1 MTTYNIGSAARVL
14 GEPDVQD
21 MLDDQRKARNAD
33 DPDQI
38 FADVTKSGYDRFI
51 SEYRPFENQLIE
63 RSQTDTTLVDAVAP
77 TVQAQTDI
85 AQGVARRN
93 RERFGLAETGA
104 MRRERMRATDRAQ
117 SLNLAGGLNNARVA
131 QQQANQTLLADL
143 INIGQ
148 GVNRSALSGLGAAAQ
163 NAVAREN
170 QYMQDRAAY
179 KNSRDNMFASIIG
192 GAMSFISDVRLK
204 DNIQF
209 SHKHGEYDVYTW
221 DWTEEAYEVGVTD
234 EPTIGVIAQDILQ
247 SKPEAVLKHNS
258 GYLMV
263 NYGAL

>member
-1 MTTYNIGSAARVL
+1 MTTYNIGSVARVV
-14 GEPDVQD
+14 GEPDVQA
-21 MLDDQRKARNAD
+21 MLDARKAQEPK
-33 DPDQI
+33 DPDEI
-38 FADVTKSGYDRFI
+38 FADVTKSNYDRFI

-85 AQGVARRN
+85 AEGVARRN

-104 MRRERMRATDRAQ
+104 MRRERMRSTDRAQ

-163 NAVAREN
+163 NAVARQN
-170 QYMQDRAAY
+170 QYISDKTAY

-192 GAMSFISDVRLK
+192 GAMSFLSDIRLK
-204 DNIQF
+204 DNIEF
-209 SHKHGEYDVYTW
+209 SHKHGEYDFYTW

-247 SKPEAVLKHNS
+247 IKPEAVLKHNS

-263 NYGAL
+263 NYGVL

>member
-1 MTTYNIGSAARVL
+1 MPHNRYHSEPNITLSSNLAEVT
-14 GEPDVQD
+14 
-21 MLDDQRKARNAD
+21 
-33 DPDQI
+33 DPDQT
-38 FADVTKSGYDRFI
+38 FADVSQAGFDRFI
-51 SEYRPFENQLIE
+51 TSYRPFENQLIQ
-63 RSQTDTTLVDAVAP
+63 RSQTDTSLVDSVAP

-85 AQGVARRN
+85 AQGVAQRN

-104 MRRERMRATDRAQ
+104 MRRERTRATSRAQ
-117 SLNLAGGLNNARVA
+117 SLNLAGGLNNARLA
-131 QQQANQTLLADL
+131 QQEANQALLADL

-163 NAVAREN
+163 NAVARQN
-170 QYMQDRAAY
+170 QYTQDKTAY

-192 GAMSFISDVRLK
+192 GAMSFLSDIRLK

-221 DWTEEAYEVGVTD
+221 DWTEEAYQVGVTD

-247 SKPEAVLKHNS
+247 SKPEAVCQHNS

-263 NYGAL
+263 NYGVL

>member
-1 MTTYNIGSAARVL
+1 MPHNSYHNEPNITLSSNLAEVT
-14 GEPDVQD
+14 
-21 MLDDQRKARNAD
+21 
-33 DPDQI
+33 DPDQT
-38 FADVTKSGYDRFI
+38 FADVSQSGFDRFI
-51 SEYRPFENQLIE
+51 TSYRPFENQLIQ
-63 RSQTDTTLVDAVAP
+63 RSQTDTSLVDSVAP

-85 AQGVARRN
+85 AQGVAQRN

-104 MRRERMRATDRAQ
+104 MRRERTRATNRAQ
-117 SLNLAGGLNNARVA
+117 SLNLAGGLNNARLA
-131 QQQANQTLLADL
+131 QQEANQALLADL

-163 NAVAREN
+163 NAVARQN
-170 QYMQDRAAY
+170 QYTQDKTAY

-192 GAMSFISDVRLK
+192 GAMSFLSDIRLK

-221 DWTEEAYEVGVTD
+221 DWTEEAYQVGVTD

-247 SKPEAVLKHNS
+247 SKPEAVCQHNS
-258 GYLMV
+258 GYLLV
-263 NYGAL
+263 NYGVL

>member
-1 MTTYNIGSAARVL
+1 MPHNRYHSEPNITLSSNLASSNLAEVT
-14 GEPDVQD
+14 
-21 MLDDQRKARNAD
+21 
-33 DPDQI
+33 DPDQT
-38 FADVTKSGYDRFI
+38 FADVSRSGFDRFI
-51 SEYRPFENQLIE
+51 TSYRPFENQLIQ
-63 RSQTDTTLVDAVAP
+63 RSQTDTSLVDSVAP

-85 AQGVARRN
+85 AQGIAQRN

-104 MRRERMRATDRAQ
+104 MRRERTRATSRAQ
-117 SLNLAGGLNNARVA
+117 SLNLAGGLNNARLA
-131 QQQANQTLLADL
+131 QQEANQALLADL

-163 NAVAREN
+163 NAVARQN
-170 QYMQDRAAY
+170 QYIQDKTAY

-192 GAMSFISDVRLK
+192 GAMSFLSDIRLK

-221 DWTEEAYEVGVTD
+221 DWTEEAYQVGVTD

-247 SKPEAVLKHNS
+247 SKPEAVCQHSS

-263 NYGAL
+263 NYGVL